1 MKSTITLLTTV
12 LFATIAVSIAGDK
25 ETIIANEK
33 AAWQAF
39 KDKNAEAFK
48 KIVDK
53 DLRAVYA
60 DGILNLQQEL
70 DAMNNR
76 DIKSFTLSDFEA
88 FTDEPDVMVLTYK
101 AAVQATDNGKD
112 ISGTYNAGSVWK
124 KENGAWMGIF
134 HTDVKV
140 APQTGAAASP

>member
-1 MKSTITLLTTV
+1 MKSTITLITTV
-12 LFATIAVSIAGDK
+12 LFATIALSIAGDK
-25 ETIIANEK
+25 ETVIANEK

-39 KDKNAEAFK
+39 KDKNPEAFK
-48 KIVDK
+48 KVVDK

-70 DAMNNR
+70 DAMKTR

-101 AAVQATDNGKD
+101 AAVQATENGKD
-112 ISGTYNAGSVWK
+112 VSGTYNAGSVWK
-124 KENGAWMGIF
+124 KENGTWMGIF
-134 HTDVKV
+134 HTDVK
-140 APQTGAAASP
+140 AQAGASTSPSP

>member
-1 MKSTITLLTTV
+1 MKTKLTLIATLLLAAV
-12 LFATIAVSIAGDK
+12 SVSIAGDK

-60 DGILNLQQEL
+60 EGILNLQQEL
-70 DAMNNR
+70 DEMKNR
-76 DIKSFTLSDFEA
+76 DISSFSLSDFEA
-88 FTDEPDVMVLTYK
+88 FSDEPDVMVLTYK
-101 AAVQATDNGKD
+101 ATVQGTAGGTD

-124 KENGAWMGIF
+124 KENGAW
-134 HTDVKV
+134 
-140 APQTGAAASP
+140 